1 MAPLPKQIEEKIHQ
15 AKASGQRQRFTDEGC
30 ENLRITAYPGGRVV
44 FAASYRLP
52 GTVTR
57 PNFTMGDL
65 SQMSLEEAR
74 KLTEIVVELGQ
85 RGIDL
90 HEGLHTRV
98 VEELKRDGLN
108 WRYALSPPPTK
119 KAK

>member
-1 MAPLPKQIEEKIHQ
+1 MASLTKQIEENLRK
-15 AKASGQRQRFTDEGC
+15 AKASGERQRFTDEGC
-30 ENLRITAYPGGRVV
+30 ENLRIIAYPDGRVT
-44 FAASYRLP
+44 FAAAYRLP
-52 GTVTR
+52 RMSTR
-57 PNFTMGDL
+57 PMFTLGDL
-65 SQMSLEEAR
+65 SQMTLQEAR
-74 KLTEIVVELGQ
+74 DLTEIVVELGR

-119 KAK
+119 KGR